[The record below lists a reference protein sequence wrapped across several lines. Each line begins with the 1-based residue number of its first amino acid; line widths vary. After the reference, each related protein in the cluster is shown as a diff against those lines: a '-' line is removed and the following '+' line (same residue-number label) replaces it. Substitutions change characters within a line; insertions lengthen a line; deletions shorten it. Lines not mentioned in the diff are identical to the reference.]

1 MLLIGKLVDTKQ
13 FTMNDLLQQRRRF
26 IKSTAFG
33 LIGITAFG
41 NASAHRVI
49 NKIET
54 GNNGDS
60 LFYRYP
66 SMDDNMVSGIVG
78 ASHGNLDK
86 VKELVNARPE
96 LAGAAW
102 DWGFGDWETALG
114 AASHVGRRDIAEF
127 LMSHGARP
135 DIFTY
140 TMMGMLSSVKEIIET
155 VPGIQSHNGP
165 HGITLLQH
173 AKNRLAN
180 KDISSTDAANINKV
194 ISYLE
199 SVGSA
204 DAKTK
209 SLDVTEDEKKKLLGD
224 YRFGNGEGEIFVVDM
239 NKNGGL
245 QIGRKGLFGRA
256 LNKVDENTFTPAGA
270 PSVKIIFKVTTDKAV
285 SLSVHEPQPL
295 VTAVRV

>member
-1 MLLIGKLVDTKQ
+1 MEKLQ
-13 FTMNDLLQQRRRF
+13 HQRRHF
-26 IKSTAFG
+26 IKSSAFG
-33 LIGITAFG
+33 LLGITAMNSSFAG
-41 NASAHRVI
+41 TNR
-49 NKIET
+49 KIQPVKT
-54 GNNGDS
+54 GDS

-66 SMDDNMVSGIVG
+66 SMNDEMVSGIVG
-78 ASHGNLDK
+78 ASHGNFDK

-127 LMSHGARP
+127 LIANGARP

-140 TMMGMLSSVKEIIET
+140 TMMGMLKSVQEIIET

-173 AKNRLAN
+173 ARNRLAN
-180 KDISSTDAANINKV
+180 KEITSSDAANVNKV
-194 ISYLE
+194 VAYLE
-199 SVGSA
+199 SLGNA

-209 SLDVTEDEKKKLLGD
+209 SLEVTDDEKKKLLGE
-224 YRFGNGEGEIFVVDM
+224 YRFGTGDGEIFVVDM
-239 NKNGGL
+239 NKGGSL

-256 LNKVDENTFTPAGA
+256 LNKIDENTFTPAGA
-270 PSVKIIFKVTTDKAV
+270 PSVKIIFKMQNDKAI

-295 VTAVRV
+295 VTAIRV

>member
-1 MLLIGKLVDTKQ
+1 
-13 FTMNDLLQQRRRF
+13 MNKILQQRRRF
-26 IKSTAFG
+26 IKSSAFG

-41 NASAHRVI
+41 NASAHGVI

-78 ASHGNLDK
+78 ASHGNFDK
-86 VKELVNARPE
+86 VKELVNNRPE
-96 LAGAAW
+96 LAGASW

-127 LMSHGARP
+127 LIAHGARP

-140 TMMGMLSSVKEIIET
+140 TMMGMLKSVQEIIET

-180 KDISSTDAANINKV
+180 KDISSSDATNVNKV
-194 ISYLE
+194 IRYLE
-199 SVGSA
+199 TLGNA
-204 DAKTK
+204 DNKTK
-209 SLDVTEDEKKKLLGD
+209 NLDVNEDEKKKLLGE
-224 YRFGNGEGEIFVVDM
+224 YRFGTGEGEIFVVDM

-270 PSVKIIFKVTTDKAV
+270 PSVKIIFKMQSEKAV
-285 SLSVHEPQPL
+285 SLSVHEPEPL
-295 VTAVRV
+295 VTAVRI

>member
-1 MLLIGKLVDTKQ
+1 MD
-13 FTMNDLLQQRRRF
+13 NSNQRRRF

-41 NASAHRVI
+41 NSSAQDT
-49 NKIET
+49 IEIEKAE
-54 GNNGDS
+54 NADS

-66 SMDDNMVSGIVG
+66 GINDSMASGIVG
-78 ASHGNLDK
+78 ASHGNFDK

-96 LAGAAW
+96 LAGASW

-140 TMMGMLSSVKEIIET
+140 TMMGMIKSVQEIIEA

-173 AKNRLAN
+173 AKNRLEN
-180 KDISSTDAANINKV
+180 KEIAASDAANVKKV

-199 SVGSA
+199 SLGNA
-204 DAKTK
+204 DLKPK
-209 SLDVTEDEKKKLLGD
+209 SLEVAEEEKKKYAGE
-224 YRFGNGEGEIFVVDM
+224 YRFGTGDGEVFVVDTHRL
-239 NKNGGL
+239 GFV
-245 QIGRKGLFGRA
+245 QIGRKGSSPRK
-256 LNKVDENTFTPAGA
+256 LNKIDESSFSPAGA
-270 PSVKIIFKVTTDKAV
+270 PSVKIIFKITADKAV
-285 SLSVHEPQPL
+285 SLSIHEPEPL
-295 VTAVRV
+295 VTALRI

>member
-1 MLLIGKLVDTKQ
+1 ME
-13 FTMNDLLQQRRRF
+13 NSNQRRRF
-26 IKSTAFG
+26 IKSSAFG

-41 NASAHRVI
+41 NSSAQAML
-49 NKIET
+49 NKIEM
-54 GNNGDS
+54 GNNAEP

-66 SMDDNMVSGIVG
+66 SINDTMASGIVG
-78 ASHGNLDK
+78 ASHGNFDK

-96 LAGAAW
+96 LAGASW

-140 TMMGMLSSVKEIIET
+140 TMMGMLKSVQEIIET

-173 AKNRLAN
+173 AKNRLEN
-180 KDISSTDAANINKV
+180 KDISAADAASVNKV

-199 SVGSA
+199 SLGNA
-204 DAKTK
+204 DIKPK
-209 SLDVTEDEKKKLLGD
+209 SLDITEEEKKKYLGE
-224 YRFGNGEGEIFVVDM
+224 YRFGVGEEEIFVVDLHRL
-239 NKNGGL
+239 GFL
-245 QIGRKGLFGRA
+245 QIGRKSSSPRA
-256 LNKVDENTFTPAGA
+256 LRKVEENAFSPAGA
-270 PSVKIIFKVTTDKAV
+270 PSVKIIFKIANDKAV
-285 SLSVHEPQPL
+285 SLSVHEPEPL
-295 VTAVRV
+295 VTAVRI